1 MADTSGVAGWVKDPV
16 TNKWK
21 STKDVFLKYSQEGA
35 PPDVKGVIAKGT
47 MFKVKSLAFDNH
59 GAFVYMVKGSKN
71 KSKYPAWVK
80 PGVHV
85 TYMSHDHDYW
95 IRCHKT
101 DDPKSSWHF
110 PYTDLA
116 LTLHS
121 AAVSYHSSSAASS
134 GYPKHPPKP
143 KPKPK
148 ENKVFLSKL
157 PEAEELMK
165 QMLQLTGQCATD
177 LHSTAGLSD
186 PYKEKDVATA
196 WTEQVNSL
204 QAQLVGWSMDLQ
216 EKLEDAELAI
226 EKEEIEEIRKNAT
239 LDFFAGDADY

>member
-95 IRCHKT
+95 CVKRR
-101 DDPKSSWHF
+101 
-110 PYTDLA
+110 
-116 LTLHS
+116 
-121 AAVSYHSSSAASS
+121 
-134 GYPKHPPKP
+134 
-143 KPKPK
+143 
-148 ENKVFLSKL
+148 ER
-157 PEAEELMK
+157 EREREM
-165 QMLQLTGQCATD
+165 
-177 LHSTAGLSD
+177 
-186 PYKEKDVATA
+186 
-196 WTEQVNSL
+196 NS
-204 QAQLVGWSMDLQ
+204 
-216 EKLEDAELAI
+216 
-226 EKEEIEEIRKNAT
+226 
-239 LDFFAGDADY
+239 